1 VDPTENL
8 PELRLR
14 PATPEDRFRVRRW
27 LAAPQG
33 QDQGRWQ
40 SAASAEAEITLA
52 MSSEG
57 ALPRV
62 IEFEGAPIG
71 YAQAVEIGLW
81 GQDRPEGLAPG
92 TWDIDLFIAE
102 EPHRGRGLEAPALRL
117 LTEEVFTTTLAVAC
131 CAVVPVRNEAGV
143 RSYERAGFRWQ
154 RIWNDATFGPS
165 WVMLKERPA
174 QPPQHRRSGPPP
186 PAAAKR

>member
-1 VDPTENL
+1 MNVLENP

-27 LAAPQG
+27 LAAPQ
-33 QDQGRWQ
+33 DHGRWR
-40 SAASAEAEITLA
+40 SAAGAEAEITLA
-52 MSSEG
+52 MGSEA
-57 ALPRV
+57 ALARI
-62 IEFEGAPIG
+62 IEFGGEPIG

-81 GQDRPEGLAPG
+81 GQDRPEALAPG

-102 EPHRGRGLEAPALRL
+102 EAHQGRGLEAAALGL
-117 LTEEVFTTTLAVAC
+117 LAEEVFTTTLAVAC
-131 CAVVPVRNEAGV
+131 CAVVAVRNEAGV

-154 RIWNDATFGPS
+154 RIWDDAMLGPC
-165 WVMLKERPA
+165 WVMLKDRPA
-174 QPPQHRRSGPPP
+174 QRQHRRSDPPP